1 MIQVENISI
10 DEAKQ
15 EVTVSAVIEDVV
27 LTYAGS
33 HYDPPEY
40 GPALCTTTFS
50 ADCVDVNNEKELQ
63 EASRLDHK
71 NEAILKRVQNAIQ
84 RLCKDGRKLTASNI
98 ANSTFSAREK
108 QFRKAEYFLSR
119 LETEA
124 LAREWLTKDSKDN
137 YDAGK
142 GLYK

>member
-15 EVTVSAVIEDVV
+15 EVTVSAIVDDVV

-50 ADCVDVNNEKELQ
+50 VDCVDVKNEKELQ
-63 EASRLDHK
+63 KFLESVDYW
-71 NEAILKRVQNAIQ
+71 EVV
-84 RLCKDGRKLTASNI
+84 D
-98 ANSTFSAREK
+98 NSD
-108 QFRKAEYFLSR
+108 Y
-119 LETEA
+119 
-124 LAREWLTKDSKDN
+124 
-137 YDAGK
+137 YDD
-142 GLYK
+142 YPYS

>member
-15 EVTVSAVIEDVV
+15 EVTVSAIVDDVV

-50 ADCVDVNNEKELQ
+50 ADCVDVKNEKEFQKFL
-63 EASRLDHK
+63 ESVDYW
-71 NEAILKRVQNAIQ
+71 EVV
-84 RLCKDGRKLTASNI
+84 D
-98 ANSTFSAREK
+98 NSD
-108 QFRKAEYFLSR
+108 Y
-119 LETEA
+119 
-124 LAREWLTKDSKDN
+124 
-137 YDAGK
+137 YDD
-142 GLYK
+142 YPYS

>member
-15 EVTVSAVIEDVV
+15 EVTVSAIVDDVV

-50 ADCVDVNNEKELQ
+50 ADCVDVKNEKELQ
-63 EASRLDHK
+63 K
-71 NEAILKRVQNAIQ
+71 
-84 RLCKDGRKLTASNI
+84 
-98 ANSTFSAREK
+98 F
-108 QFRKAEYFLSR
+108 
-119 LETEA
+119 LETVDYWEVV
-124 LAREWLTKDSKDN
+124 DN
-137 YDAGK
+137 SDYYDD
-142 GLYK
+142 YPYS

>member
-15 EVTVSAVIEDVV
+15 EVTVSAIVDDVV

-50 ADCVDVNNEKELQ
+50 SDCVDVNNEKELQ
-63 EASRLDHK
+63 K
-71 NEAILKRVQNAIQ
+71 
-84 RLCKDGRKLTASNI
+84 
-98 ANSTFSAREK
+98 F
-108 QFRKAEYFLSR
+108 
-119 LETEA
+119 LETVDYWEVV
-124 LAREWLTKDSKDN
+124 DN
-137 YDAGK
+137 SDYYDD
-142 GLYK
+142 YPYS

>member
-15 EVTVSAVIEDVV
+15 EVTVSAIVDDVV

-50 ADCVDVNNEKELQ
+50 ADCVDVKNEKELQ
-63 EASRLDHK
+63 KFLESVDYW
-71 NEAILKRVQNAIQ
+71 EVV
-84 RLCKDGRKLTASNI
+84 D
-98 ANSTFSAREK
+98 NSD
-108 QFRKAEYFLSR
+108 Y
-119 LETEA
+119 
-124 LAREWLTKDSKDN
+124 
-137 YDAGK
+137 YDD
-142 GLYK
+142 YPYS

>member
-50 ADCVDVNNEKELQ
+50 ADCVNVNDEKELQ
-63 EASRLDHK
+63 K
-71 NEAILKRVQNAIQ
+71 
-84 RLCKDGRKLTASNI
+84 
-98 ANSTFSAREK
+98 F
-108 QFRKAEYFLSR
+108 
-119 LETEA
+119 LETVDYWEVID
-124 LAREWLTKDSKDN
+124 DSDY
-137 YDAGK
+137 YDD
-142 GLYK
+142 YPYS